1 MIKVFYQN
9 DIIDR
14 LAAIFTYGLNN
25 GYSYETIEE
34 RIISSPFVNN
44 LEKNEYDIESKID
57 EVVESTFGKLVSFH
71 FVGYF

>member
-1 MIKVFYQN
+1 MIKVFYQH

-57 EVVESTFGKLVSFH
+57 K
-71 FVGYF
+71 VGIEKWRLEFQNMWSIS

>member
-44 LEKNEYDIESKID
+44 LEKNEYDIE
-57 EVVESTFGKLVSFH
+57 
-71 FVGYF
+71 

>member
-44 LEKNEYDIESKID
+44 LEKTSMTLNQK
-57 EVVESTFGKLVSFH
+57 
-71 FVGYF
+71 